1 MRYRFLSFEKSYGD
15 RQFIVRFKQYK
26 KKKKKTICTITVHD
40 ERIILS

>member
-26 KKKKKTICTITVHD
+26 KKKKNHMYNNGS
-40 ERIILS
+40 R